1 MELLIQWLLSS
12 QIIIFKFYV
21 MIQYVKGDLL
31 RSDAEALVNTV
42 NTVGVMGKG
51 IALQFREA
59 FPDNYKIY
67 RKICKQGNLHIG
79 QMLVTEETSLY
90 DQKKII
96 INFPTKT
103 HWKYSSE
110 YSYIEKGLVALRD
123 EIEKR
128 NIKSV
133 AIPPLGSHNGGLD
146 WQRVRTMIEE
156 ILVGLKCDVYLYE
169 PSDKIVAR
177 MKSERVKLTA
187 GRALLLLML
196 ADLTHEG
203 EFASVFAAEKL
214 IYFMQRFGAEDLFK
228 INFKPYFYGPYSG
241 GKVSHVLHY
250 LNGSYLKGMSSM
262 DNRPFDYIWL
272 TDDAE
277 EEAQKFFDRLNDENL
292 VKVLDHTKKFLRGF
306 YSNYTLELLSSVDY
320 LLENNSLLCNWRDS
334 NDETVIEILV
344 GELQKWSSRK
354 GQMFKQ
360 EHLQLALSHIKA
372 TPSL

>member
-1 MELLIQWLLSS
+1 
-12 QIIIFKFYV
+12 

-31 RSDAEALVNTV
+31 KSDAEALVNTV

-59 FPDNYKIY
+59 FPENYKIY

-79 QMLVTEETSLY
+79 QMLVTEESSLY

-110 YSYIEKGLVALRD
+110 YVYIEKGLVALWD
-123 EIEKR
+123 ELGKR
-128 NIKSV
+128 KIKSV

-156 ILVGLKCDVYLYE
+156 TLGGLECNIYVYE
-169 PSDKIVAR
+169 PSDEIVAR
-177 MKSERVKLTA
+177 MKSERVKLTP

-214 IYFMQRFGAEDLFK
+214 IYFMQKFGAKDLFK
-228 INFKPYFYGPYSG
+228 INFRPYIYGPYSG

-277 EEAQKFFDRLNDENL
+277 EEALKFLNQLNDENL
-292 VKVLDHTKKFLRGF
+292 NKVLDNTREFLRGF
-306 YSNYTLELLSSVDY
+306 YSNYALELLSSVDY
-320 LLENNSLLCNWRDS
+320 LLENNSNLNNWRDL
-334 NDETVIEILV
+334 NDDKVIDALI

-354 GQMFKQ
+354 GQMFRR
-360 EHLQLALSHIKA
+360 EHLDLALNHIKISRDVPLA
-372 TPSL
+372 R